1 MTLNPMLKPIAM
13 TLLMTVFLLVPT
25 LWLPPALAGNA
36 WGEVDAALPGRPQVI
51 GFYSAGCLSGATML
65 PLQGEGFQVM
75 RPSRNRFYGHPSLIA
90 FLQAFG
96 RQAAVRGERLLI
108 GDMSQPRGGPMAYGH
123 GSHQSGLDADI
134 WFAQVS
140 RQRILSAR
148 ETETMPMLPVID
160 AAAGR
165 LDPARWSPRLRH
177 SLKLA
182 ADNPMVERIFVNPI
196 IKQALCRSEGTERT
210 WLRKLRS
217 WWGHDEHFHV
227 RLRCPA
233 DSPLCET
240 QKPLPPG
247 DGCDEDL
254 DRWAWEVQQI
264 ALGLRTR
271 TTSTE
276 RREPV
281 LPTTCAAVLNG
292 YPVR

>member
-1 MTLNPMLKPIAM
+1 MT
-13 TLLMTVFLLVPT
+13 TLTTALLLILT
-25 LWLPPALAGNA
+25 LWLPPALAGNNG

-90 FLQAFG
+90 FLQALG
-96 RQAAVRGERLLI
+96 RQEAARGERILI
-108 GDMSQPRGGPMAYGH
+108 GDMSQPRGGPMAFGH
-123 GSHQSGLDADI
+123 GSHQSGLDVDI
-134 WFAQVS
+134 WFAQVP
-140 RQRILSAR
+140 RGQILSFR
-148 ETETMPMLPVID
+148 ETETLPMLPVID
-160 AAAGR
+160 ATAGR
-165 LDPARWSPRLRH
+165 LNPARWSPHLRET
-177 SLKLA
+177 LKLA
-182 ADNPMVERIFVNPI
+182 TDNPLVERIFVNPI
-196 IKQALCRSEGTERT
+196 IKQALCRSEGAERA
-210 WLRKLRS
+210 WLRKLRP

-247 DGCDEDL
+247 DGCDQDL
-254 DRWAWEVQQI
+254 DRWASEVQQI
-264 ALGLRTR
+264 ALGLRTKP
-271 TTSTE
+271 TPTE

-292 YPVR
+292 YPVE

>member
-1 MTLNPMLKPIAM
+1 MAM
-13 TLLMTVFLLVPT
+13 TTITIALLLILT

-90 FLQAFG
+90 FLQALG
-96 RQAAVRGERLLI
+96 RQEAARGERILI
-108 GDMSQPRGGPMAYGH
+108 GDMAQPRGGPMAFGH
-123 GSHQSGLDADI
+123 GSHQSGLDVDI
-134 WFAQVS
+134 WFAQAP
-140 RQRILSAR
+140 RGQILSFR
-148 ETETMPMLPVID
+148 ETEAMPMLPVID
-160 AAAGR
+160 ATAGR
-165 LDPARWSPRLRH
+165 LNPARWSPRLRDT
-177 SLKLA
+177 LKLA
-182 ADNPMVERIFVNPI
+182 ADNPVVERIFVNPI
-196 IKQALCRSEGTERT
+196 IKQALCHSEGAERT
-210 WLRKLRS
+210 WLRKLRP

-233 DSPLCET
+233 DSPLCEP

-271 TTSTE
+271 QMPLE

-292 YPVR
+292 YPVQ